1 MACHKSIRDAF
12 GGLGKA
18 GDSAEL
24 PQVRKIR
31 PATRQQLMDIRL
43 MTHIKNQAVNIRI
56 KHGLNGNSELYRA
69 QVSREMST
77 GFADGGNEKL
87 PDLPAQL
94 CSLLIIQANEILV
107 TAYILQNAHE
117 FTQPNI
123 IYFFFFRNISGK
135 WFSQWIS

>member
-1 MACHKSIRDAF
+1 MTGNKGIGRTLRR
-12 GGLGKA
+12 LGET
-18 GDSAEL
+18 GHSAEL
-24 PQVRKIR
+24 PKMRKIR
-31 PATRQQLMDIRL
+31 PAAGQQLMDIRL
-43 MTHIKNQAVNIRI
+43 VTHIENQAVNIRI